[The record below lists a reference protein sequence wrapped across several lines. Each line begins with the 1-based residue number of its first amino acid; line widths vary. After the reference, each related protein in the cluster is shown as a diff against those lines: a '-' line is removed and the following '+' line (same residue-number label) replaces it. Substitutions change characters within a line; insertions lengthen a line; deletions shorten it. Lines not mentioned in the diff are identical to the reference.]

1 MQKQVDEE
9 KARRE
14 EAEEAGIDYD
24 STQKKGQDVMFS
36 FMPTRARSVPD
47 FRSIQKSFITKMEQK
62 KKSKQPTK
70 PIPFKFNQARPSAK
84 LRTHMDHQN
93 QVINPTLTKRRA
105 NSARCGQEQRDQQV
119 EQPATTAKHDA
130 RVEMNRKK
138 IDQARK
144 DKDDKFQEDVL
155 RYLN

>member
-1 MQKQVDEE
+1 MQAQVDNE
-9 KARRE
+9 KFRRE

-24 STQKKGQDVMFS
+24 ETQKSNQIIFS
-36 FMPTRARSVPD
+36 FKPARARSVPD

-84 LRTHMDHQN
+84 LRAHMDHQN

-105 NSARCGQEQRDQQV
+105 NSAHVQNKEQ
-119 EQPATTAKHDA
+119 
-130 RVEMNRKK
+130 
-138 IDQARK
+138 
-144 DKDDKFQEDVL
+144 
-155 RYLN
+155 